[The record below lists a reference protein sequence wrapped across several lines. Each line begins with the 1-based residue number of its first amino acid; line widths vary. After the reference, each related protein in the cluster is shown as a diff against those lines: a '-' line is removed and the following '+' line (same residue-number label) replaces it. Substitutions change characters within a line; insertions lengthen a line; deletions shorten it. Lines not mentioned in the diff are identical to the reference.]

1 MVPKMANSNNPL
13 IRHFRQPAI
22 YLNLPSKG
30 QYYPPGTL
38 EMPANGE
45 LPVLPMTA
53 VDEITSRTPDALFNG
68 SAVVDIIKSCVPSIK
83 DPWVLPSTDLNPIL
97 VAIRLASYGHKME
110 VGSTC
115 PACNHDHEFEVDLR
129 YVMDSFVPV
138 DYSTPLVI
146 GDLTLRFV
154 PLTYTQ
160 LNQNSKFQFED
171 QKLMQAISTAD
182 LSEEEKMKMLGDNFR
197 KITQA
202 TIRTISQGIQSIQ
215 TPDGVVTEQ
224 EYIEEFLK
232 NCDKSVFN
240 RIRDHAL
247 NLKQASEIKPLG
259 IECVNCH
266 HQYQQEFS
274 IDMTNFFES
283 NS

>member
-1 MVPKMANSNNPL
+1 MVLKMANPNNPL
-13 IRHFRQPAI
+13 TRHFRQPAI
-22 YLNLPSKG
+22 YLTLPSKG
-30 QYYPPGTL
+30 QHYPPGAI

-83 DPWVLPSTDLNPIL
+83 EPWTVPSTDLNPIL

-110 VGSTC
+110 ISSTC
-115 PACNHDHEFEVDLR
+115 PACNHDHDFEIDLR
-129 YVMDSFVPV
+129 YVMDSFVTV
-138 DYSTPLVI
+138 DFSTPLVI

-154 PLTYTQ
+154 PLTYKQ
-160 LNQNSKFQFED
+160 LNENSKFQFED
-171 QKLMQAISTAD
+171 QKLMQSIGSTD
-182 LSEEEKMKMLGDNFR
+182 LAEEEKMKLLGDNFR

-202 TIRTISQGIQSIQ
+202 TIHTISQGIQSIQ
-215 TPDGVVTEQ
+215 TPEGIVMEQ

-232 NCDKSVFN
+232 NCEKSVFN